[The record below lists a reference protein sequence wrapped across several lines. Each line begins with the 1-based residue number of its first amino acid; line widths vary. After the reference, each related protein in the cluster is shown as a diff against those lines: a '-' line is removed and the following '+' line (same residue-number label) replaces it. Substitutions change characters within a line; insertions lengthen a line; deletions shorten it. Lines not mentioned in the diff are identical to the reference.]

1 MRRAA
6 GNPALRVFRFV
17 SDDVP
22 CLTCGMVRRLAIVVG
37 VWIVLAP
44 AAAFGAAE
52 VLFKPDA
59 LPAGQ
64 VGVRYQV
71 VIRVSIGGHHPAL
84 GKDYPSYTVACF
96 GADPQGG
103 YMDDCPKLPPGLA
116 LGAYQGPG
124 CSPPLRYPDCVV
136 LRGKPRKAGRYTFRI
151 SAPDVN
157 SAGVRG
163 ILRRYTVV
171 IKP

>member
-1 MRRAA
+1 MKRLVLTAA
-6 GNPALRVFRFV
+6 
-17 SDDVP
+17 
-22 CLTCGMVRRLAIVVG
+22 LAAVV
-37 VWIVLAP
+37 AP
-44 AAAFGAAE
+44 GAWGAGT
-52 VLFKPDA
+52 VVFKPTA

-71 VIRVSIGGHHPAL
+71 VIRVSIAGHHPAL

-103 YMDDCPKLPPGLA
+103 YIDDCPKLPPGLT
-116 LGAYQGPG
+116 LGTYEGPG

-136 LRGKPRKAGRYTFRI
+136 LQGKPRKAGRYTFRI

-171 IKP
+171 IRP

>member
-1 MRRAA
+1 
-6 GNPALRVFRFV
+6 
-17 SDDVP
+17 
-22 CLTCGMVRRLAIVVG
+22 MVRRLAIVVG
-37 VWIVLAP
+37 ISIVAAP
-44 AAAFGAAE
+44 AAAFAAAQ
-52 VLFKPDA
+52 VVFKPDA

-71 VIRVSIGGHHPAL
+71 VIRVSIAGHHPAL